1 MAGPLVSQSALQAF
15 LYNTVNL
22 EVRISSLIF
31 QYAEPGAVGD
41 IVGVRLMLNNFA
53 RIVAPTIMGIA
64 LDFMTGSVFLS
75 WIGVT
80 ILVSVGIAL
89 WLSKHQTKS

>member
-1 MAGPLVSQSALQAF
+1 MS
-15 LYNTVNL
+15 
-22 EVRISSLIF
+22 IIF